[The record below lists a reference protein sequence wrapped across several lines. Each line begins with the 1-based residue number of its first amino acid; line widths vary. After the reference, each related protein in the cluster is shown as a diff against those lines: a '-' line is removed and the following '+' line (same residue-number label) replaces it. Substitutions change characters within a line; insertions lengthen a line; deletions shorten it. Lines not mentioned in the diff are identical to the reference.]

1 MLVGV
6 PVFEVLQNAAWSSSI
21 RIYVTE
27 EENSRL
33 RILYLKQECPSIR
46 TNRLYHRSPMQT
58 EKSQPEGTQIMP
70 ETRFT
75 EGWELSRSASETDFI
90 FSTYYW
96 KNRSFLIEYSQ

>member
-6 PVFEVLQNAAWSSSI
+6 PIFEVLQNAAWSSSV

-46 TNRLYHRSPMQT
+46 TNRLSSVSNADRKIP
-58 EKSQPEGTQIMP
+58 
-70 ETRFT
+70 TR
-75 EGWELSRSASETDFI
+75 GYTDNAGNEVYRGLGI
-90 FSTYYW
+90 PAVC
-96 KNRSFLIEYSQ
+96 IGD